1 MNEIG
6 SSRNSIKT
14 KVEHLFEE
22 LSISERKVARV
33 ILSNYPI
40 SGMQTIA
47 AVSKMANV
55 SDPTVLRFIRKIG
68 FQKYADFQACL
79 KEELDQRIQGPLEIH
94 KTNTELDS
102 DLSIYL
108 NDFSQSLSRAL
119 SDTFNNISVAE
130 FKGILQELNNKRKS
144 VHLLGGEFTET
155 IARYAYFHLRK
166 MRSKV
171 HLIQGQLSLR
181 IDHLLDLGKNDVLI
195 IFDVRRYQNDLSEFA
210 SWASQR
216 VSSIILVTDQWLS
229 PASQYATYVL
239 PCKVESNSRW
249 DSLVGVM
256 GVIEALM
263 SCFADQ
269 EWQKVRNRLESLERI
284 REEISSSQYTEGIQP
299 ES

>member
-1 MNEIG
+1 MSEND
-6 SSRNSIKT
+6 NSVQNIKAT
-14 KVEHLFEE
+14 IEQVFEK
-22 LSISERKVARV
+22 LSVSERKVARV

-47 AVSKMANV
+47 VVSKMANV
-55 SDPTVLRFIRKIG
+55 SDPTVLRFIKKIG
-68 FQKYADFQACL
+68 FSKYADFQNCL
-79 KEELDQRIQGPLEIH
+79 KEELDQRIQGPLEI
-94 KTNTELDS
+94 KKKNVKFDS
-102 DLSIYL
+102 DLSQYL

-119 SDTFNNISVAE
+119 SETFSNISVGE
-130 FKGILQELNNKRKS
+130 FNGILEELRNNRKS

-181 IDHLLDLGKNDVLI
+181 IDHLLDLGKHDVLI
-195 IFDVRRYQNDLSEFA
+195 IFDVRRYQKDLSEFA
-210 SWASQR
+210 AWASQR

-229 PASQYATYVL
+229 PASQYATFVL
-239 PCKVESNSRW
+239 PCRVESNSRW
-249 DSLVGVM
+249 DSLVGVT

-263 SCFADQ
+263 SCFAEQ
-269 EWQKVRNRLESLERI
+269 EWQKVKYRLESLEKI

-299 ES
+299 NS